1 MEKMSVQVIDPKK
14 YGRLLAR
21 ALPSVIESEEEHAR
35 FLMEIEKLMDEGEA
49 RTAEETRLMT
59 LLAHLVQEFEDRNY
73 PIGGSS
79 TPTSILNTLMEQRGL
94 THKDIWR
101 LFGSKGIASEVINGK
116 RAISKAHARTLSE
129 FFHVPIDLF
138 L

>member
-1 MEKMSVQVIDPKK
+1 MFLRTPSTTRKPGKMSLLVIDPKR

-21 ALPSVIESEEEHAR
+21 ALPAVIDSKDEHAR
-35 FLMEIEKLMDEGEA
+35 FLAEIEKLMDKGES

-73 PIGGSS
+73 PIGSSS
-79 TPTSILNTLMEQRGL
+79 TPTSILHTLMEQRGL
-94 THKDIWR
+94 THKDVWR

-116 RAISKAHARTLSE
+116 
-129 FFHVPIDLF
+129 
-138 L
+138 